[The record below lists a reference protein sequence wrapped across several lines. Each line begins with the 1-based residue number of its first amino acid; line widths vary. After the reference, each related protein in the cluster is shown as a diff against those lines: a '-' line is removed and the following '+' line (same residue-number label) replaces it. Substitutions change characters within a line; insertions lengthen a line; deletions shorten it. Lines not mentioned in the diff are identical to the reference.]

1 MTYESSLRAAH
12 IIQRHAAL
20 QLEVLSL
27 RCEVSWPDGSR
38 VDLHPVQK
46 AGVPDRYLRALHHQ
60 GHWLVFDLRHIVPA
74 LSHELATAPERDQP
88 GTVLYTLRANLHRA
102 NAFLQLAEQVAIAR
116 WPGSPRA
123 ADPRPTR
130 SGAPRQPNTGA
141 EALAA

>member
-1 MTYESSLRAAH
+1 MTYESTLAVAR
-12 IIQRHAAL
+12 IIQRHEAL
-20 QLEVLSL
+20 QLDVLSC

-60 GHWLVFDLRHIVPA
+60 GHWLVFDLRHIVPK
-74 LSHELATAPERDQP
+74 LSQELAIAPERDQP

-102 NAFLQLAEQVAIAR
+102 SAFLQLAEQVAIAR

-123 ADPRPTR
+123 ADPRPNR
-130 SGAPRQPNTGA
+130 SGTPQQPNTGT